1 MSILLSGTRTGWY
14 WCLICIM
21 TLLSV
26 WLLEANNILSIQ
38 HSVTS
43 LVNQARN
50 INSGF
55 IFASGASII
64 MLVLTAATTFF
75 KHSQSVA
82 QRNLHNTVSSLR
94 EEITIRRLA
103 EKRAVDSEKAK
114 TVFLSTMS
122 HELRTPLN
130 GITGASRI
138 LKEATELDERQTSNN
153 VIVQSSETLLEII
166 NNILDISSL
175 ESGKA
180 ILESQPFNLKKS
192 IDQTL
197 LLLYFSPISKTEH

>member
-1 MSILLSGTRTGWY
+1 
-14 WCLICIM
+14 
-21 TLLSV
+21 
-26 WLLEANNILSIQ
+26 
-38 HSVTS
+38 
-43 LVNQARN
+43 
-50 INSGF
+50 
-55 IFASGASII
+55 
-64 MLVLTAATTFF
+64 
-75 KHSQSVA
+75 
-82 QRNLHNTVSSLR
+82 
-94 EEITIRRLA
+94 
-103 EKRAVDSEKAK
+103 
-114 TVFLSTMS
+114 MS

>member
-138 LKEATELDERQTSNN
+138 LKEATELD
-153 VIVQSSETLLEII
+153 
-166 NNILDISSL
+166 
-175 ESGKA
+175 GK
-180 ILESQPFNLKKS
+180 LPTMS
-192 IDQTL
+192 
-197 LLLYFSPISKTEH
+197 